1 MGNQLVWENR
11 FNIGVDFINREHKK
25 LFTIMNRLFAFS
37 EQEDKSPWVCQEVI
51 KYFKDHALKHFAE
64 EEAYMATI
72 YYKDLD
78 MHRHL
83 HEDFR
88 LRMLPSLEKELE
100 QTRYDKDAIDHFLGV
115 CAGWLIG
122 HTLTEDQAIVKES
135 GTNKWVNLLPE
146 EERIVLRQVIIRL
159 LKDMF
164 CLESRIVSECYGGE
178 KFGNGIYYRLLYV
191 TESGEQQ
198 EIILVFEEKLLLN
211 TVGKIIGNE
220 SEKLDVMLMNAARYT
235 ARQFVER
242 IKEYFPDNE
251 KRSIR
256 GENLLTFEQFERTFE
271 RQLPQHSLL
280 FDTGAGYFAYCAMT
294 PRKVKGTNEPS
305 IRAENAMEEVQKYLL
320 KNEEA
325 NNSRKKKLLVVD
337 DSDVVLQALKRL
349 LEKDYQVTLAKSGVA
364 AIRCMTLEEPDLVL
378 LDYNMPVCDGAQVLE
393 MIRSETEFADVPVI
407 FLTGR
412 VDKSSIS
419 KIIPL
424 KPAGYMLKSEKPAE
438 IKRNID
444 AFFEGKSAG
453 IS

>member
-11 FNIGVDFINREHKK
+11 FNIGVDFIDREHKK

-159 LKDMF
+159 LKDM
-164 CLESRIVSECYGGE
+164 LP
-178 KFGNGIYYRLLYV
+178 GITDCQRMLWRR
-191 TESGEQQ
+191 
-198 EIILVFEEKLLLN
+198 EIW
-211 TVGKIIGNE
+211 
-220 SEKLDVMLMNAARYT
+220 
-235 ARQFVER
+235 ER
-242 IKEYFPDNE
+242 
-251 KRSIR
+251 
-256 GENLLTFEQFERTFE
+256 
-271 RQLPQHSLL
+271 
-280 FDTGAGYFAYCAMT
+280 
-294 PRKVKGTNEPS
+294 
-305 IRAENAMEEVQKYLL
+305 YLL
-320 KNEEA
+320 P
-325 NNSRKKKLLVVD
+325 SF
-337 DSDVVLQALKRL
+337 
-349 LEKDYQVTLAKSGVA
+349 
-364 AIRCMTLEEPDLVL
+364 I
-378 LDYNMPVCDGAQVLE
+378 CDGK
-393 MIRSETEFADVPVI
+393 RGT
-407 FLTGR
+407 
-412 VDKSSIS
+412 
-419 KIIPL
+419 
-424 KPAGYMLKSEKPAE
+424 AGNHS
-438 IKRNID
+438 
-444 AFFEGKSAG
+444 G
-453 IS
+453 I